1 MKNKMQ
7 TRLRFFVLL
16 KDSDEPLWNGWTNYS
31 KLSIVTYVFTI
42 KLDYRL
48 SETSYDRII
57 E

>member
-1 MKNKMQ
+1 MQ

-16 KDSDEPLWNGWTNYS
+16 KDSDEPLWDGWTNYS

-48 SETSYDRII
+48 SETSYDKII